1 MGEIQVAGFRI
12 ILINNNDNNINDINN
27 NTINND
33 AFSNSNA
40 QIKSNQIIYFCR
52 KKNNIYELIFK
63 NHNM

>member
-12 ILINNNDNNINDINN
+12 ILKNKNDNNINDIYN

-33 AFSNSNA
+33 AFSNSND
-40 QIKSNQIIYFCR
+40 QIKSNHLFLQ